1 MDDFTITGDNRPEF
15 SFYQSLFEGIVL
27 GRMETYDASKL
38 NCWAF
43 RRSTD
48 ERDGI
53 TLSLG
58 NLCGGYSFPFC
69 GHIFPTSESAY
80 LCGEFSL
87 NTPIHAEIQQAL
99 LEEKNGFVSKKFI
112 KSKYKEYI
120 REDWGEIRLQWM
132 LYVVWNKCTGNADFR
147 NLLLSL
153 PKDAVIIENSNK
165 VRGRLNGNR
174 DMVWGAK
181 NDELKEFENQLRFQE
196 KHAPFLKPEYLE
208 ELEKERANIYY
219 VGRFEGQ
226 NNMGKVLKLC
236 QIALLNK
243 VTPPIDYD
251 LLREKKIYLFGELLT
266 FDKEEML

>member
-1 MDDFTITGDNRPEF
+1 MDDYNIIGGNRHN
-15 SFYQSLFEGIVL
+15 SSYQSLFEGIVL

-132 LYVVWNKCTGNADFR
+132 LYVVWHKCIGNADFR
-147 NLLLSL
+147 NLLLSI
-153 PKDAVIIENSNK
+153 PDDAVIIEDSTANY
-165 VRGRLNGNR
+165 GATC
-174 DMVWGAK
+174 MIWGAK
-181 NDELKEFENQLRFQE
+181 NKELRKARRARKKELCAAYPTMKKKDLNLLI
-196 KHAPFLKPEYLE
+196 AE
-208 ELEKERANIYY
+208 ECGKITD
-219 VGRFEGQ
+219 VGCFVGE
-226 NNMGKVLKLC
+226 NNMGKILMLC
-236 QIALLNK
+236 KIALRNNT
-243 VTPPIDYD
+243 VPPIDYE
-251 LLREKKIYLFGELLT
+251 LLRAKKIYLFGKLLT
-266 FDKEEML
+266 FDGEDRL